1 MFGLGVTLVAVYL
14 FKGRNLKLYP
24 KNDFKHCCSF
34 WEDYSFAE
42 ARPVCI
48 GVVVC
53 LGPNNR
59 VSLYLNVVL
68 AQLCVFCHSST
79 WPVNVLEGHI
89 VCLHK
94 DECTS
99 VMVCGSKREVDSL
112 GSPVFSACQSSKI
125 QRPCLLFQMKSLS
138 PISLC
143 LSWVPGK
150 PALEW
155 WGGWGS
161 ASEGFVCGSLLLWA
175 GKVLRLENG
184 KP

>member
-14 FKGRNLKLYP
+14 FKGQNLKLYP

-34 WEDYSFAE
+34 WEVYSFAE

-48 GVVVC
+48 GVVEVTSVVC

-79 WPVNVLEGHI
+79 WPVNVLGGHI

-99 VMVCGSKREVDSL
+99 VMVRGSKREVGPGLSGVSCLQCMSEQQDSETL
-112 GSPVFSACQSSKI
+112 SAVPNEIPVPS
-125 QRPCLLFQMKSLS
+125 
-138 PISLC
+138 
-143 LSWVPGK
+143 
-150 PALEW
+150 
-155 WGGWGS
+155 
-161 ASEGFVCGSLLLWA
+161 
-175 GKVLRLENG
+175 
-184 KP
+184 